1 MKKSLLVSSIAFLA
15 TIGLVGCGGS
25 GTASS
30 VVCSSCTTCPT
41 TTTSSSTPVADPN
54 ANPTDGNPA
63 VTLPEGKKCAYLV
76 KLTLPKDLPSY
87 DSIFLTGCMN
97 QVKDSSGK
105 LTGTW
110 AFGLDAI
117 EMQPITGNAGW
128 YVGYDDEV
136 YNAATY
142 KANLGTGVSDQANEY
157 SLVAGYN
164 SSAEIADSK
173 KGLQWVDTYK
183 ADYVASF
190 AYPTNATFE
199 SATGDNVRIILHED
213 NFAKLPSEPEA
224 PLNYYTIKVAFQE
237 TVNGVT
243 SPKALPEW
251 EIPHLFG
258 SFNGWATSYSAENE
272 VAARMTPN
280 ADRTIW
286 SYTFASIIPDTY
298 EITMSLD
305 WTVESLHELDRDASG
320 FNWKKPDNWAAANL
334 KLTIHESDGGFF
346 TMTDEDALTAD
357 MTKLGTFVAP
367 DQVANVKFVIKN
379 TGTAL
384 AATQKVFVIGNFTSW
399 GDGAVTT
406 SLDTTDTTGKTYT
419 ATIKD
424 IVAGSQ
430 EFGVT
435 DDKSWTHKVYD
446 AANDSNLKFTLV
458 AGNDLI
464 VTVEGD
470 LSHFG
475 NTTEDPKVNV
485 QGTVTSVAWA
495 A

>member
-15 TIGLVGCGGS
+15 TIGLVGCGESGS
-25 GTASS
+25 ASS

-41 TTTSSSTPVADPN
+41 TTSSSTPASDPN

-97 QVKDSSGK
+97 QVKDASGK

-110 AFGLDAI
+110 ALGLDAI
-117 EMQPITGNAGW
+117 EMKPIEGSAGW

-142 KANLGTGVSDQANEY
+142 AANLASGVTSQANEY

-164 SSAEIADSK
+164 SSAEISDSK
-173 KGLQWVDTYK
+173 KGLQWVNAYK
-183 ADYVASF
+183 ADYIASF
-190 AYPTNATFE
+190 AYGTNAKFE
-199 SATGDNVRIILHED
+199 SATGDNSRIILHED
-213 NFAKLPSEPEA
+213 NFSKLPGEPEA
-224 PLNYYTIKVAFQE
+224 PLNYYTIKVAFQK
-237 TVNGVT
+237 TVNNVAV
-243 SPKALPEW
+243 PVALPEW
-251 EIPHLFG
+251 EIPHLLG
-258 SFNGWATSYSAENE
+258 SFNGWATTYNAENE
-272 VAARMTPN
+272 FAARMTPN

-286 SYTFASIIPDTY
+286 SYTFATIIPDTY

-305 WTVESLHELDRDASG
+305 WTVESLHALGRDASG
-320 FNWKKPDNWAAANL
+320 FNWKKPDDWAAANL
-334 KLTIHESDGGFF
+334 KLTIHESDGSYF

-384 AATQKVFVIGNFTSW
+384 AKTQKVYVIGNFTSW

-406 SLDTTDTTGKTYT
+406 SLDKDDATGKTYT
-419 ATIKD
+419 ATIND
-424 IVAGSQ
+424 IVAGNQ

-435 DDKSWTHKVYD
+435 DDTSWTHKVFD
-446 AANDSNLKFTLV
+446 EANDSNLKFSLV
-458 AGNDLI
+458 AGNNLI
-464 VTVEGD
+464 VTVSAD

-485 QGTVTSVAWA
+485 QGTLVSKAWA

>member
-1 MKKSLLVSSIAFLA
+1 MQ
-15 TIGLVGCGGS
+15 
-25 GTASS
+25 
-30 VVCSSCTTCPT
+30 
-41 TTTSSSTPVADPN
+41 
-54 ANPTDGNPA
+54 
-63 VTLPEGKKCAYLV
+63 
-76 KLTLPKDLPSY
+76 
-87 DSIFLTGCMN
+87 

-105 LTGTW
+105 LTSTW

-117 EMQPITGNAGW
+117 EMTAIEGSSGW

-142 KANLGTGVSDQANEY
+142 EANLASGVTSQANEY
-157 SLVAGYN
+157 SIVVGYN
-164 SSAEIADSK
+164 ASAEISDSK
-173 KGLQWVDTYK
+173 KGLQWVDDYK
-183 ADYVASF
+183 ADYIATF
-190 AYPTNATFE
+190 AYGTNAKFE
-199 SATGDNVRIILHED
+199 SATGDNARIILHED
-213 NFAKLPSEPEA
+213 NFSKLPGEPEA
-224 PLNYYTIKVAFQE
+224 PLNYYTIKVAFQK
-237 TVNGVT
+237 TVEGVT
-243 SPKALPEW
+243 TPVALPEW

-272 VAARMTPN
+272 VTARMTPN
-280 ADRTIW
+280 ANRTIW
-286 SYTFASIIPDTY
+286 SYSFATIIPDTY

-305 WTVESLHELDRDASG
+305 WTVESLHALERDPSG
-320 FNWKKPDNWAAANL
+320 FNWKKPDNWSENL
-334 KLTIHESDGGFF
+334 KLTIHESDGSFF

-367 DQVANVKFVIKN
+367 DQVANVKFVINN

-384 AATQKVFVIGNFTSW
+384 AKTQKVYVIGNFTSW

-406 SLDTTDTTGKTYT
+406 SLDSADTTGKTYT
-419 ATIKD
+419 ATINSM
-424 IVAGSQ
+424 VAGNQ

-435 DDKSWTHKVYD
+435 DDTSWTHKVYD
-446 AANDSNLKFTLV
+446 AANSSNLKFTLV

-464 VTVEGD
+464 VTITAD

-485 QGTVTSVAWA
+485 QGTVSTAAWA

>member
-117 EMQPITGNAGW
+117 EMQPISGNAGW

-142 KANLGTGVSDQANEY
+142 KASLATGATDQANEY

-164 SSAEIADSK
+164 ASATISDSK

-199 SATGDNVRIILHED
+199 SADGDNARIILHED
-213 NFAKLPSEPEA
+213 NFSKLPGEPEA
-224 PLNYYTIKVAFQE
+224 PLHYYTIKVAFQE
-237 TVNGVT
+237 TVDGVT

-286 SYTFASIIPDTY
+286 SFMFAEIIPDTY
-298 EITMSLD
+298 AVTMSLD
-305 WTVESLHELDRDASG
+305 VTVDSLHALDKTQAG
-320 FNWKKPDNWAAANL
+320 FAWSKPDDWA
-334 KLTIHESDGGFF
+334 KDKSYTIHESDGDFF
-346 TMTDEDALTAD
+346 TMIDDDALTAD
-357 MTKLGTFVAP
+357 LTKVGTVADP
-367 DQVANVKFVIKN
+367 SKVAKVKFVAIN
-379 TGTAL
+379 SGTAL
-384 AATQKVFVIGNFTSW
+384 AATQTV
-399 GDGAVTT
+399 
-406 SLDTTDTTGKTYT
+406 SLAGSFQGWDPASKDTKMALDSSDATGKTYVL
-419 ATIKD
+419 TIDDFPSGNGTSFK
-424 IVAGSQ
+424 
-430 EFGVT
+430 VT
-435 DDKSWTHKVYD
+435 EGTWTHAIKPETTDNFNLDVV
-446 AANDSNLKFTLV
+446 AAHDLV
-458 AGNDLI
+458 VTITGDMSYFGTSETEHQNVVGTIVIADL
-464 VTVEGD
+464 
-470 LSHFG
+470 
-475 NTTEDPKVNV
+475 
-485 QGTVTSVAWA
+485 
-495 A
+495 